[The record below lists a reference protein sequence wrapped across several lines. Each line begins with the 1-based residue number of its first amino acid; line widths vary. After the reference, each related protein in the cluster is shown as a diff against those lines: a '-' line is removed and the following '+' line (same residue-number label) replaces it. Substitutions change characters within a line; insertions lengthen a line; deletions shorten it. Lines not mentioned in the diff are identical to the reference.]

1 MEEKPQLKQIKL
13 SSLLSLSTEDVKR
26 GFVKA
31 VRLSEREGDSFS
43 LYCKNVESFHN
54 KFFPLECCSS
64 AEYVCLCF
72 LELAK
77 GLWLLTKAVKS
88 QDGVVKEIYS
98 EYAGRLQ
105 INFRKRNHSGDINLK
120 RQISNMFVHS
130 ILDRPYGFLKY
141 DRYNKV
147 RLKFSELKK
156 IVDLNLNDWREA
168 LSSASGIYLIRD
180 MKDCGCYVGSAYGKD
195 GIWGRWSCYAS
206 DDFHGHGGDKGL
218 IRRIGNDPS
227 YPNNFEFSIL
237 EVMRSNCTEKIVRD
251 RESWWKDTLRTRKN
265 HNNNGMNE
273 N

>member
-1 MEEKPQLKQIKL
+1 MQGKSIKL
-13 SSLLSLSTEDVKR
+13 DSLLALSIENIKKGIVR
-26 GFVKA
+26 A
-31 VRLSEREGDSFS
+31 VRIDERDIDSS
-43 LYCKNVESFHN
+43 VLYCSDLERFHDTFFSPKYIMGIEGISF
-54 KFFPLECCSS
+54 
-64 AEYVCLCF
+64 CF
-72 LELAK
+72 LELEK
-77 GLWLLTKAVKS
+77 NLWLLTKAVEC
-88 QDGVVKEIYS
+88 DRGVVGEILT
-98 EYAGRLQ
+98 EYAGRLK
-105 INFRKRNHSGDINLK
+105 ITFHKRNHSGDINLN

-156 IVDLNLNDWREA
+156 IVDLNLDDWREA

-237 EVMRSNCTEKIVRD
+237 EVMGNNCTEKVVRD